1 MLCARR
7 YGQFSG
13 RASNCA
19 YRRSFSICASSPNR
33 SQITQNA
40 MDLEKRNL
48 HFRFSGSFPETRK
61 QALFADCAKYLG
73 KLPR

>member
-1 MLCARR
+1 
-7 YGQFSG
+7 
-13 RASNCA
+13 
-19 YRRSFSICASSPNR
+19 
-33 SQITQNA
+33 